1 MELVLVLVVVLVLG
15 LAAIGAT
22 VSTSKRA
29 QRRRDA
35 AERAAVDK
43 AVTQPKPPHAD
54 PSQAKPKAEPKAPK
68 GEPAPGPADVEIF
81 LPPGDEVDL
90 DGAPGVDE
98 PAVEEPL
105 VAEQAPAPPPVRP
118 RLRDRLGKARALLA
132 GYFGDLRGRTA
143 IDDEVWADLEE
154 ALIRA
159 DVGVAT
165 TERILDD
172 LRRRVKEASV
182 STPSELLDL
191 LKTDMIDS
199 LRSADRSLAFSP
211 GQPNVWMFVGV
222 NGVGKTTSIGKI
234 AQREAASGRKVVM
247 AAADTFRAAA
257 AEQLQL
263 WSQRVG
269 ADLVRGQDGADPGSV
284 VFDAMAA
291 AGNRGADLVLVDT
304 AGRLHTKVNL
314 MEELKKLRRIVDRT
328 PGALKEVLLVID
340 ASTGQNGLN
349 QAKIFGEAVEVTGVI
364 LTKLDGT
371 AKGGIV
377 LAVQAE
383 LGIPVKLVGVGE
395 SAEDLI
401 DFDPE
406 EFIEALFA
414 A

>member
-1 MELVLVLVVVLVLG
+1 MELVIVVGVLVL
-15 LAAIGAT
+15 LALGAFAA
-22 VSTSKRA
+22 VGVSKRS
-29 QRRRDA
+29 QRRMDA
-35 AERAAVDK
+35 AERS
-43 AVTQPKPPHAD
+43 AVTQTKPSPQPKPSPRPTPLTGAD
-54 PSQAKPKAEPKAPK
+54 Q
-68 GEPAPGPADVEIF
+68 GPADVEII
-81 LPPGDEVDL
+81 LPPDGDVVVPPEADVE
-90 DGAPGVDE
+90 AEE
-98 PAVEEPL
+98 PA
-105 VAEQAPAPPPVRP
+105 RP
-118 RLRDRLGKARALLA
+118 RLRDRLGKARALLS
-132 GYFGDLRGRTA
+132 GYFGDLRGRST
-143 IDDEVWADLEE
+143 IDDEVWDELEE

-159 DVGVAT
+159 DVGVT
-165 TERILDD
+165 VTGRILDD
-172 LRRRVKEASV
+172 LRVRVKEQSV
-182 STPSELLDL
+182 TAPAELLDL
-191 LKTDMIDS
+191 LKSD
-199 LRSADRSLAFSP
+199 LVEQLASADRSLTFSP
-211 GQPNVWMFVGV
+211 GEPNVWMFVGV

-234 AQREAASGRKVVM
+234 AQREAASGRRVVM

-349 QAKIFGEAVEVTGVI
+349 QAKQFGEAVEVTGVI

-377 LAVQAE
+377 LAVQSE

-395 SAEDLI
+395 SAADLI
-401 DFDPE
+401 EFDPE

-414 A
+414 V

>member
-1 MELVLVLVVVLVLG
+1 VE
-15 LAAIGAT
+15 
-22 VSTSKRA
+22 
-29 QRRRDA
+29 
-35 AERAAVDK
+35 K
-43 AVTQPKPPHAD
+43 AVTQPKPTPQ
-54 PSQAKPKAEPKAPK
+54 SE
-68 GEPAPGPADVEIF
+68 PGPADVEIV
-81 LPPGDEVDL
+81 LPPGDDLLVDPEVEIP
-90 DGAPGVDE
+90 AQE
-98 PAVEEPL
+98 PVVEPSPE
-105 VAEQAPAPPPVRP
+105 PVRP

-132 GYFGDLRGRTA
+132 GYFGDLRSRTT
-143 IDDEVWADLEE
+143 IDDAVWEDLEE

-159 DVGVAT
+159 DVGVVA

-172 LRRRVKEASV
+172 LRRRMKETPV

-191 LKTDMIDS
+191 LKADLIDA
-199 LRSADRSLAFSP
+199 LHSADRSLAFSP

-234 AQREAASGRKVVM
+234 AQREAASGRRVVM

-263 WSQRVG
+263 WSERVG

-284 VFDAMAA
+284 VFDAMSA

-349 QAKIFGEAVEVTGVI
+349 QAKIFGEAVDVTGVI

-377 LAVQAE
+377 LAVQSE

-395 SAEDLI
+395 SAADLI
-401 DFDPE
+401 EFDPE
-406 EFIEALFA
+406 EFVDALFA

>member
-1 MELVLVLVVVLVLG
+1 MTLVLVLGIIVLLA
-15 LAAIGAT
+15 LAATAVAT
-22 VSTSKRA
+22 MSKRS
-29 QRRRDA
+29 QRQMDA
-35 AERAAVDK
+35 AERR
-43 AVTQPKPPHAD
+43 AVTQPKPSPQPPVTTAPR
-54 PSQAKPKAEPKAPK
+54 PSEEPD
-68 GEPAPGPADVEIF
+68 DVEIV
-81 LPPGDEVDL
+81 LPPGDEIVV
-90 DGAPGVDE
+90 PPEIEIEVE
-98 PAVEEPL
+98 PE
-105 VAEQAPAPPPVRP
+105 PVRP

-132 GYFGDLRGRTA
+132 GYFGDLRSRTT
-143 IDDEVWADLEE
+143 IDDDVWDELEE

-159 DVGVAT
+159 DVGVT
-165 TERILDD
+165 VTGRILDD
-172 LRRRVKEASV
+172 LRRRAKETAV
-182 STPSELLDL
+182 ATPSDLLDL
-191 LKTDMIDS
+191 LKADLVDE
-199 LRSADRSLAFSP
+199 LRRADRGLTFEA

-234 AQREAASGRKVVM
+234 AQREAAAGRSVVM

-349 QAKIFGEAVEVTGVI
+349 QAKQFGEAVDVTGVI

-377 LAVQAE
+377 LAVQQE

-395 SAEDLI
+395 SAADLI
-401 DFDPE
+401 EFDPE
-406 EFIEALFA
+406 EFVDALFA